1 MYGSYEVIVESSDS
15 DKLLLPAFPS
25 FSDYVAINLPKG
37 FNMTI
42 KLSESKPSYAEFEI
56 IEAND
61 DNSTIVNGTSHTLRI
76 YGSDDTMA
84 RSLRLSNS
92 NSNEIHFLN
101 IISDLSSNGYTTL
114 LMKSPQIQV
123 KEEGAVPDGIQS
135 NYTENNLADNVNTSL
150 AFRNSP
156 QTETIE
162 IINKAD
168 RNESIIFRIDYVDN
182 YNQPYGE
189 GKKNYYLTYVEG
201 DIKIVENSINND
213 VPEEG
218 RSIAYQ
224 YRMDTPDIKLP
235 GDISERAKKQGVDV
249 QWQKTMTSG
258 SGLLLVIFIIITAIL
273 TTKIAIK
280 INSGMKPSYE
290 DNRDKG
296 KQ

>member
-1 MYGSYEVIVESSDS
+1 
-15 DKLLLPAFPS
+15 
-25 FSDYVAINLPKG
+25 
-37 FNMTI
+37 MTI

-84 RSLRLSNS
+84 RNLRLSNF
-92 NSNEIHFLN
+92 NSNEIHFHN
-101 IISDLSSNGYTTL
+101 ISSDLASNGYTTL

-123 KEEGAVPDGIQS
+123 KEEGAEPGGNQS
-135 NYTENNLADNVNTSL
+135 NYTENNPVDNVNTFL

-156 QTETIE
+156 QTEPIE
-162 IINKAD
+162 IMNKAGS
-168 RNESIIFRIDYVDN
+168 NESVIFRIDYVDN

-189 GKKNYYLTYVEG
+189 GKKNHYLTYVEG

-249 QWQKTMTSG
+249 QWQKTYDFSQR
-258 SGLLLVIFIIITAIL
+258 LVVGYTYNNYSHISNKDSNKNEF
-273 TTKIAIK
+273 
-280 INSGMKPSYE
+280 
-290 DNRDKG
+290 RDKA
-296 KQ
+296 KVMKIIETRENNNCSRMTLTMFISIERCL